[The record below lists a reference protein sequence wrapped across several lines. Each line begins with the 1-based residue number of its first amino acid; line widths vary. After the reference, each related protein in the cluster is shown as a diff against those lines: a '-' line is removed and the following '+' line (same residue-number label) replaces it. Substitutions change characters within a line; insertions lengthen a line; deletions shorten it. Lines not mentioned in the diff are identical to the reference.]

1 MISLSLISTVS
12 AHQPRLIVDKAS
24 SANAPIL
31 IEEPEISKA
40 YYAQLEQFNEY
51 YGINS
56 TKEFELYLSLQVPD
70 IAAQS
75 TNTSLELTDDSG
87 LQLAYLN
94 GSQHRWEKFHEDF
107 GNANYLSGPSIHVA
121 LPPGSY
127 VIKISGEENTKYV
140 LVSGQK
146 EEFPA
151 SEFLNSLFLV
161 PKINQEFF
169 GMNLFQSLANV
180 FGILLLV
187 IFSLIGFVILVLIK
201 KSVRTSTKNKS

>member
-1 MISLSLISTVS
+1 M
-12 AHQPRLIVDKAS
+12 
-24 SANAPIL
+24 
-31 IEEPEISKA
+31 
-40 YYAQLEQFNEY
+40 
-51 YGINS
+51 
-56 TKEFELYLSLQVPD
+56 
-70 IAAQS
+70 
-75 TNTSLELTDDSG
+75 
-87 LQLAYLN
+87 
-94 GSQHRWEKFHEDF
+94 
-107 GNANYLSGPSIHVA
+107 
-121 LPPGSY
+121 
-127 VIKISGEENTKYV
+127 
-140 LVSGQK
+140 VSGQK

>member
-1 MISLSLISTVS
+1 M
-12 AHQPRLIVDKAS
+12 IVDKAA

-121 LPPGSY
+121 LPPGKLCY
-127 VIKISGEENTKYV
+127 K
-140 LVSGQK
+140 
-146 EEFPA
+146 
-151 SEFLNSLFLV
+151 
-161 PKINQEFF
+161 NQ
-169 GMNLFQSLANV
+169 
-180 FGILLLV
+180 
-187 IFSLIGFVILVLIK
+187 
-201 KSVRTSTKNKS
+201 R